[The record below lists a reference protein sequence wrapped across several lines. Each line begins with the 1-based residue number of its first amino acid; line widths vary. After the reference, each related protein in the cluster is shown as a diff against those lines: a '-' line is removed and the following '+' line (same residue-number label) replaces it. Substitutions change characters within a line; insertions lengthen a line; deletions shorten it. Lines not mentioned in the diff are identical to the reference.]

1 MKPIKICLFCG
12 SRSGS
17 NYQWSSMADEL
28 GKKIGNMNG
37 EVVYGGGRWGLMGEI
52 AEASIKSGSK
62 VTGVITHD
70 LLKIESSSENLDKL
84 FTVDSMTE
92 RKSKMIEMADIFLV
106 LPGGIGTLDELFDVW
121 TTRQLKQHKKPIIL
135 LNYDNYFEHLIS
147 FAKKAVAEGFM
158 TNKHKDLLKIVKTVD
173 EAIFEILE
181 HQNNKS
187 YKLE

>member
-17 NYQWSSMADEL
+17 DYQWSLMADDL
-28 GKKIGNMNG
+28 GKKIGNING

-70 LLKIESSSENLDKL
+70 LLKIESSSQNLDKL
-84 FTVDSMTE
+84 FTVDSMAE

-121 TTRQLKQHKKPIIL
+121 TTRQLKQHTKPIIL
-135 LNYDNYFEHLIS
+135 LNYDDYFKNLIS
-147 FAKKAVAEGFM
+147 FFKKAVSEGFM
-158 TNKHKDLLKIVKTVD
+158 TEKHQGLLKIVKTAD
-173 EAIFEILE
+173 EAIIEISKY
-181 HQNNKS
+181 QDNKN
-187 YKLE
+187 YKLK